1 MSIFTK
7 IRIKKPN
14 RSAFNLSHEKKLSFN
29 MGDLVPIFLQEVIP
43 GDKFQVRTEQLI
55 RFQALKSPMMHRV
68 DVSTHFFFVP
78 YRLIWND
85 FEKFITGGEN
95 GTENPIFPTLT
106 ANDAPSDL
114 KKMLGIGSLADYLG
128 YPSLQINGLTGTNAY
143 QIEKFSALPFRAYNL
158 IYNEY
163 YRDQNLTL
171 AVNINKSSSNDF
183 INNLTNDNS
192 YGSSVWRLK
201 KRAWQKDYFTSALP
215 WAQRGPS
222 VNVPTPNMTVT
233 AGGSDVTIQSGHA
246 IATVADGTPVKA
258 VHTSGSAFGTI
269 TDLRRAYRLQEWLE
283 KNARGGSRYIEQI
296 FSHFGVKSSDARL
309 QRPEYLGGSKNPIV
323 VSEVLQQSQ
332 TSGDSALG
340 TMGGHGITASSN
352 KAWSRYFEEHGIV
365 LGIMSV
371 TPRPA
376 YMQGLPKIFN
386 KFDKFDYFWP
396 EFAHIGEQE
405 IKNKELYYTPAGSD
419 NDNTFGYTPRY
430 AEYRYVPDTVHGTML
445 TTLDFWHMAQKYS
458 SKPNLNTSFIECNPT
473 QRVFAVT
480 DPAVNKLIAQIY
492 HDFKAIRPIPKF
504 GTPLI

>member
-7 IRIKKPN
+7 IRVKKPN

-29 MGDLVPIFLQEVIP
+29 MGDLVPVFMQEVIP

-78 YRLIWND
+78 YRLVWND

-95 GTENPIFPTLT
+95 GTENPVFPTISREGLT
-106 ANDAPSDL
+106 NTNVL
-114 KKMLGIGSLADYLG
+114 KAMFGIGTLADYLG
-128 YPSLQINGLTGTNAY
+128 YPSLQINSIVGESIVNA
-143 QIEKFSALPFRAYNL
+143 IKPVNAIPFRSYQL
-158 IYNEY
+158 IYNEF
-163 YRDQNLTL
+163 YRDQNLTNP
-171 AVNINKSSSNDF
+171 VKISKDSGNTIIINGTSD
-183 INNLTNDNS
+183 S
-192 YGSSVWRLK
+192 YDQQIYKLR

-222 VNVPTPNMTVT
+222 VSVPTPDMSVV
-233 AGGSDVTIQSGHA
+233 AGGSDVTVYGGHA
-246 IATVADGTPVKA
+246 IATVPDGTPVKA

-269 TDLRRAYRLQEWLE
+269 TDLRRAYSLQEWLE

-323 VSEVLQQSQ
+323 ISEVLQQSQ
-332 TSGDSALG
+332 SSGDSALG
-340 TMGGHGITASSN
+340 TMGGHGITASDN
-352 KAWSRYFEEHGIV
+352 KPWSRYFEEHGIV

-405 IKNKELYYTPAGSD
+405 IKNKELYYEPNGS
-419 NDNTFGYTPRY
+419 NNEKTFGYTP
-430 AEYRYVPDTVHGTML
+430 
-445 TTLDFWHMAQKYS
+445 HM
-458 SKPNLNTSFIECNPT
+458 LNTGMSQT
-473 QRVFAVT
+473 QFME
-480 DPAVNKLIAQIY
+480 LC
-492 HDFKAIRPIPKF
+492 
-504 GTPLI
+504 